1 MYFKHLVWLIVMF
14 CSVFFMADAAA
25 TPDTPSGVELHVTP
39 DKCISLQQGRTCYSQ
54 VTASWRSKTPQDLC
68 LMLQEQQL
76 YCWQQQSSGRY
87 QFEFAAPQSAVLQLR
102 QQQHIL
108 QQVTIEVNW
117 VHKASKTKRHWRLF

>member
-1 MYFKHLVWLIVMF
+1 
-14 CSVFFMADAAA
+14 MANAVAAA
-25 TPDTPSGVELHVTP
+25 ETSSGVELQVTP

-54 VTASWRSKTPQDLC
+54 VTASWRSQTPQDLC

-76 YCWQQQSSGRY
+76 YCWQQQRSGRY

-102 QQQHIL
+102 QQQQVL